1 MILAIQAIR
10 VIQEVGHRS
19 QHQKHHSGYRKRRY
33 NKGILR
39 KFQFIAHK
47 HDQHRRE
54 QEQIQNP
61 RQDIQY
67 CMLSLS
73 IVQQRSLDSC
83 IKSHKNT

>member
-1 MILAIQAIR
+1 MILTILAIR

-39 KFQFIAHK
+39 KSQFIAHK

-61 RQDIQY
+61 CKDIQY
-67 CMLSLS
+67 CMLSLP

-83 IKSHKNT
+83 IKSHENT